1 MRRQCVSYSPLIDS
15 WLEGAILYTAS
26 EEANQELLF
35 RIAEAWNVC
44 SIISSIMER
53 GGLRNFAQK
62 FEDVGCLYSNSGEQL
77 FALMPLLGQT
87 ILLPPEA
94 SKSMEIS
101 SFVSY
106 RKAFRERVDI
116 PFGADGQAILAYA
129 QQYAGVIKQLAYRSA
144 KEAIVSHED
153 LALDLFK
160 REKGVLWGI
169 LFAESLLESAI
180 FTAFNK
186 QGLIFVPNKIE
197 LASTTPLSRTD
208 FDGATTQYMPY
219 SDLLKTWFSN
229 EDGSL
234 HSGDPLTHPVFGEGV
249 LVNAG
254 SHEAQA
260 FFADLATKECASLN

>member
-1 MRRQCVSYSPLIDS
+1 M
-15 WLEGAILYTAS
+15 YTAS

-35 RIAEAWNVC
+35 RIAEVWNVC

-53 GGLRNFAQK
+53 GGLRNFAQN
-62 FEDVGCLYSNSGEQL
+62 FEDIGCLYSNSGEQL

-116 PFGADGQAILAYA
+116 PFGADGQAILAHA

>member
-1 MRRQCVSYSPLIDS
+1 M
-15 WLEGAILYTAS
+15 
-26 EEANQELLF
+26 
-35 RIAEAWNVC
+35 
-44 SIISSIMER
+44 
-53 GGLRNFAQK
+53 
-62 FEDVGCLYSNSGEQL
+62 
-77 FALMPLLGQT
+77 
-87 ILLPPEA
+87 
-94 SKSMEIS
+94 
-101 SFVSY
+101 
-106 RKAFRERVDI
+106 
-116 PFGADGQAILAYA
+116 
-129 QQYAGVIKQLAYRSA
+129 
-144 KEAIVSHED
+144 
-153 LALDLFK
+153 
-160 REKGVLWGI
+160 GI

-260 FFADLATKECASLN
+260 FFADLATKECVSLN